1 MILINQDSLYDLIG
15 LNCVGKWYMCQ
26 SIQSCLL
33 TWKFLWIRLTISQ
46 MFFNASKL
54 DLAFI
59 LQALQNQILKIKDW
73 I

>member
-15 LNCVGKWYMCQ
+15 LNCVGKWYMCH

-46 MFFNASKL
+46 MFFYASKL

-59 LQALQNQILKIKDW
+59 LQTIQNQILKIKDW

>member
-15 LNCVGKWYMCQ
+15 LNCVGKWYMCH

-33 TWKFLWIRLTISQ
+33 TWKFLGIRLTISQ

-59 LQALQNQILKIKDW
+59 LQTIQNQILKIKDW

>member
-15 LNCVGKWYMCQ
+15 LNCVGKWYMCH

-54 DLAFI
+54 DLDFI
-59 LQALQNQILKIKDW
+59 LQTIQNQILKIKDW